1 MESLIKVTLEF
12 SDEIRQLEG
21 EKANKWFE
29 ELNSICVFAAVH
41 GEHLSNFNWT
51 ITKKVPD
58 TAGNQKN

>member
-12 SDEIRQLEG
+12 NDEIRQLEG

-51 ITKKVPD
+51 IAKKV
-58 TAGNQKN
+58 AGNQKN